1 MKVAV
6 IGMGARG
13 RNYSGILTEGFQVP
27 VVAVCDIS
35 EESLQYAAEKL
46 GTPKDMLFTDENEF
60 FAKGKLADVCIVST
74 QDIQHKEHAIKALET
89 GYDLILEKPIATTW
103 EDCNAILNKAKE
115 LDRKIFVCHV
125 MRYTPFMATIKKE
138 LESGK
143 YGKVVTINLT
153 ENVGYWHQAHSYVR
167 GPWKKAETSSP
178 MIIAK
183 SCHDLDILLYLIGE
197 DCTALS
203 SMGSLSYF
211 KAENAPKGA
220 TKRCMD
226 CPHKETCTYS
236 AVKYYLRE
244 RAERG
249 YFGWPV
255 STMTKTATVEAVQ
268 KGLETTDFGKC
279 VYYSDNNVVDHQI
292 VNMSFDG
299 GITASFTMT
308 AFSNYM
314 FREIAV
320 HCDHGVIRGDMLN
333 NKLRC
338 YIFGEEDTTEYREPH
353 IVDVDN
359 SLDNDYGHGGGD
371 YYLLKNVVDY
381 YNGTQKEII
390 SSIDKS
396 MQSHLMGFKAE
407 ESRLKGG
414 ELIRLKG

>member
-1 MKVAV
+1 MKVVV

-13 RNYSGILTEGFQVP
+13 KNYSGILHDEFNVP
-27 VVAVCDIS
+27 IVAVCDTNK
-35 EESLQYAAEKL
+35 ECLQYATEKF
-46 GTPKDMLFTDENEF
+46 GIPKNKLFIDEDEF
-60 FAKGKLADVCIVST
+60 FEQGKLADVCIVST
-74 QDIQHKEHAIKALET
+74 QDTQHIGHALKALEI

-103 EDCNAILNKAKE
+103 EDCNTILNKAKE

-125 MRYTPFMATIKKE
+125 MRYAPFFASIKKE
-138 LESGK
+138 LDSGK
-143 YGKVVTINLT
+143 YGKIITINLT

-167 GPWKKAETSSP
+167 GAWKDSKNSSP

-183 SCHDLDILLYLIGE
+183 SCHDLDILLYLVGE
-197 DCTALS
+197 NCTALS

-211 KAENAPKGA
+211 KEENALQGA
-220 TKRCMD
+220 AKRCVD

-244 RAERG
+244 RAEKG

-255 STMTKTATVEAVQ
+255 STVTQTATVEAIQ
-268 KGLETTDFGKC
+268 HELETSDYGKC
-279 VYYSDNNVVDHQI
+279 VYYSNNNVVDHQI
-292 VNMSFDG
+292 VNMMFESG
-299 GITASFTMT
+299 ATASFTMT
-308 AFSNYM
+308 AFSNYS

-320 HCDHGVIRGDMLN
+320 HCDHGVIRGDMIS

-338 YIFGEEDTTEYREPH
+338 YVFGEKDTTDYHEPN
-353 IVDVDN
+353 IIDIDN

-371 YYLLKNVVDY
+371 YYFLKNVVEYFD
-381 YNGTQKEII
+381 GKQTDII

-414 ELIRLKG
+414 EVIRLK